1 MVKRFVF
8 ENTSLGKQTSI
19 ISEESGSKLI
29 LISGAAQVMVK
40 VDQLKGKTE
49 TPETMEV
56 DLSTLIDVKGMKAMG
71 NRLSQH
77 PIKSVELL
85 SEINP
90 EVEETEPEPV
100 AETEEVGEAE
110 VQPEESSP
118 KSEEPKTAPPK
129 PTEKPVEPEQKPEET
144 PHKKVDFEI
153 TNPDDIEMDDNGQL
167 GLF

>member
-1 MVKRFVF
+1 
-8 ENTSLGKQTSI
+8 
-19 ISEESGSKLI
+19 
-29 LISGAAQVMVK
+29 VMVK

-49 TPETMEV
+49 TPDTIEV

-85 SEINP
+85 QEINP
-90 EVEETEPEPV
+90 VVEETEPEPGV
-100 AETEEVGEAE
+100 ETEEVVEAE
-110 VQPEESSP
+110 EQSEEASP
-118 KSEEPKTAPPK
+118 KSEESKSEPKRPEAQSK
-129 PTEKPVEPEQKPEET
+129 ESEEKSAEP

-153 TNPDDIEMDDNGQL
+153 TNPNDIEMDDKGQL